1 MKYIISNAGIK
12 DKGLKKIR
20 AKFVKKDCAV
30 IMFSPFC
37 IIKDVLYYNIRNT
50 ISQAKNMCTFLTDML
65 QYKKECRVG
74 RV

>member
-37 IIKDVLYYNIRNT
+37 IIKRCSL
-50 ISQAKNMCTFLTDML
+50 L
-65 QYKKECRVG
+65 
-74 RV
+74 